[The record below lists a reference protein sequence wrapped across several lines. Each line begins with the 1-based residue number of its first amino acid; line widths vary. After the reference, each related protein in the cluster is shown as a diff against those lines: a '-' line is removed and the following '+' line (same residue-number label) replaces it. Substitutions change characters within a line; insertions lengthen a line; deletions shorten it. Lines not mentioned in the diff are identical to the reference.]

1 MLADVE
7 EGQPMFEGVFL
18 YEKAD
23 GIGRLCLKV
32 AMLDVKDLVEETPDM
47 ETESVFLLFRELFC
61 VFIIE
66 YPSALREC
74 KLQFITVIGG
84 LI

>member
-1 MLADVE
+1 
-7 EGQPMFEGVFL
+7 MFEGIFL

-32 AMLDVKDLVEETPDM
+32 AMLDVKDFVKETAYM
-47 ETESVFLLFRELFC
+47 ETESVLVLFRELFC

-66 YPSALREC
+66 DPSTL
-74 KLQFITVIGG
+74 
-84 LI
+84 